1 MFCHGARPGELGV
14 CPGRRLRF
22 WPFVC
27 AAVRCAPQTAFA
39 SSSRQ
44 LSLRRYSLQRRCV
57 LRQSCLDRNSA
68 GSRHAPG
75 GSPGTRLPGSSAAT
89 SCRAC
94 FTAQHRQSQCPFP
107 GPTLRAPAAA
117 LAGARGCELRK
128 GCLHPGTRREPSR
141 WRAARFSRMQ
151 GTISTSPTLKL
162 RTNRGGSQHQ
172 NA

>member
-1 MFCHGARPGELGV
+1 M
-14 CPGRRLRF
+14 
-22 WPFVC
+22 
-27 AAVRCAPQTAFA
+27 RCAPQTAFA
-39 SSSRQ
+39 SLSRQ

-107 GPTLRAPAAA
+107 GPTPRAPAAA

-128 GCLHPGTRREPSR
+128 GCLPPGTRREPSR

-162 RTNRGGSQHQ
+162 RMNRGGSQHRNVYCMASQ
-172 NA
+172 CWPMIVSGDKPSRSICMLRSS